1 VTADD
6 HLLGTTRTRA
16 ERGRARRARQ
26 SSEVEAAPPL
36 QRSKPKRRKTLR
48 RRYDIALPVELGAEI
63 RLPAIPIIRP
73 GPRLASAALLLGTLW
88 VLFQIVHSP
97 GLVAAEAAVLGNKML
112 TSAQVRSI
120 AATEGMASFL
130 IDPGL
135 VDDSLTAHAEIS
147 AAHVR
152 VRWPNRVE
160 IQVEERE
167 PLVAWDDGGR
177 HWWLCRDGVAFL
189 QHGAWPGLVQVSSK
203 EPVLDI
209 TEDPLGTAM
218 SPDVLRAATALS
230 AQLPEAASLMYEVGR
245 GLSFEDPRG
254 WTAVFGVGG
263 DMVLKVRLY
272 RGIVDDLA
280 QRGVSATLISVADPA
295 TPYYRTVR

>member
-1 VTADD
+1 MKPTRSPDSPRSACTRSC
-6 HLLGTTRTRA
+6 GRRAGCRTRRCLTA
-16 ERGRARRARQ
+16 LSLRGSRAR
-26 SSEVEAAPPL
+26 P
-36 QRSKPKRRKTLR
+36 
-48 RRYDIALPVELGAEI
+48 RYDIALPVELGAEI

-112 TSAQVRSI
+112 TSAQGRSI
-120 AATEGMASFL
+120 GATDGMDSFL

-167 PLVAWDDGGR
+167 PLVAWGDGG
-177 HWWLCRDGVAFL
+177 G
-189 QHGAWPGLVQVSSK
+189 
-203 EPVLDI
+203 
-209 TEDPLGTAM
+209 
-218 SPDVLRAATALS
+218 
-230 AQLPEAASLMYEVGR
+230 GR
-245 GLSFEDPRG
+245 G
-254 WTAVFGVGG
+254 AVGG
-263 DMVLKVRLY
+263 GGRALL
-272 RGIVDDLA
+272 
-280 QRGVSATLISVADPA
+280 
-295 TPYYRTVR
+295 